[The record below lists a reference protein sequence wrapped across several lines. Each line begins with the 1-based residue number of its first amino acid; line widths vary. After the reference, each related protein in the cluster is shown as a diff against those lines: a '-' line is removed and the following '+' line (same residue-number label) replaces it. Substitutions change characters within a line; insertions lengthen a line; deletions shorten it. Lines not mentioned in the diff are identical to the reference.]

1 MPEVTLNHDQRL
13 CSRCTMTNNLS
24 HIYHRPGEL
33 FWLESEERMQEHY
46 IQDFPMERGMLVSV
60 IGGVLFLQE
69 MRNRDPFQRAVPCW
83 SDSHPLRK
91 TETEWVL
98 RSNYG
103 YGWEDESAAETWIE
117 MRQLLKEYREN
128 APQGQYRAVK
138 RSVVK
143 AQYQN

>member
-1 MPEVTLNHDQRL
+1 
-13 CSRCTMTNNLS
+13 MTSDLY

-33 FWLESEERMQEHY
+33 FWLEC
-46 IQDFPMERGMLVSV
+46 
-60 IGGVLFLQE
+60 
-69 MRNRDPFQRAVPCW
+69 DPFQRAVPCW
-83 SDSHPLRK
+83 QDAHPLRK

-103 YGWEDESAAETWIE
+103 YGWEDESAAKTWPE

-138 RSVVK
+138 RQMVK
-143 AQYQN
+143 AQYA